1 MVTETGKKLAGEKA
15 TKTVSF
21 FDDLLQDL
29 ESWSIASFVRRSIV
43 LEEDFRTRDGT
54 SLQQME
60 VIIVMPRACPDCEA
74 PLGLTH
80 QRGRGVKCEK
90 LTARF
95 ACLGCGYDRE
105 ISFCLPVFA

>member
-1 MVTETGKKLAGEKA
+1 MFTETGKKLAGEKA
-15 TKTVSF
+15 TKTVGF
-21 FDDLLQDL
+21 FDDLLRDL
-29 ESWSIASFVRRSIV
+29 EGWGIASFERRSIL
-43 LEEDFRTRDGT
+43 LEEDFRTRDGA
-54 SLQQME
+54 SINRME
-60 VIIVMPRACPDCEA
+60 VTIVMPRACPDCEA

-95 ACLGCGYDRE
+95 ACRGCGYTRE

>member
-1 MVTETGKKLAGEKA
+1 MFTETGKKLAAEKA
-15 TKTVSF
+15 TKTVAF
-21 FDDLLQDL
+21 FDDLLHDL
-29 ESWSIASFVRRSIV
+29 ESWGIASFVRRSIV
-43 LEEDFRTRDGT
+43 LEEDFRTRDGACIK
-54 SLQQME
+54 SME

-95 ACLGCGYDRE
+95 ACRGCGYTRE
-105 ISFCLPVFA
+105 IYFCLPVFA